1 MWRTLADTAWSKG
14 DGSWEY
20 LEERGSIFQY
30 QLPASEFSFK
40 SLIGVLSFNSDLPY
54 FNPTLRT
61 MGTAYMIDWAPSLES
76 NQLGEFSYRYEIKGP
91 SIDTVISGSQSFNF
105 HKGLSS
111 GAYNL
116 NYELITLDGELVS
129 NGQRTFEIQE
139 NVQFPILEG
148 NDISNWRML
157 GVGDTSSSINS
168 RFSQAASIYHWKDDE
183 PLDALYGKYI
193 EVEPTTN
200 LSPADGFWLY
210 STSSEPV
217 EFLPLPDSIE
227 TVQIN
232 PIVGEDGWQQVTN
245 PWSFPIDLRSIR
257 SEGRILELWKWNPE
271 ASDFVLETEFIEPG
285 IGYYTQVSTTATIEV
300 DQIPYINR
308 LTMTPIAAAPME
320 RGPGN
325 WTLDLGLFINGY
337 ADQNNQI
344 GITTSQPKIKK
355 DFPNSLVKKVS
366 LSIDDHQRVH
376 LQSSGEDSYQWEV
389 NLSQSMSGTTH
400 GVLKVEGLERA
411 EAEGFHVF
419 YYHQN
424 EWNEL
429 NDSNRVRFEQNQEK
443 ILLQATL
450 NASPSLNQGL
460 KAIQLEIK
468 KNVVR
473 SELNATVT
481 GTMLDLGYDWQILDS
496 KGQLIF
502 EKNGETRANLE
513 INLAGEVGL
522 KEQGIYFL
530 QVRSGTQSQGQRFVL
545 ISQ

>member
-1 MWRTLADTAWSKG
+1 M
-14 DGSWEY
+14 
-20 LEERGSIFQY
+20 
-30 QLPASEFSFK
+30 
-40 SLIGVLSFNSDLPY
+40 
-54 FNPTLRT
+54 
-61 MGTAYMIDWAPSLES
+61 
-76 NQLGEFSYRYEIKGP
+76 
-91 SIDTVISGSQSFNF
+91 
-105 HKGLSS
+105 
-111 GAYNL
+111 
-116 NYELITLDGELVS
+116 
-129 NGQRTFEIQE
+129 
-139 NVQFPILEG
+139 
-148 NDISNWRML
+148 
-157 GVGDTSSSINS
+157 
-168 RFSQAASIYHWKDDE
+168 
-183 PLDALYGKYI
+183 
-193 EVEPTTN
+193 
-200 LSPADGFWLY
+200 
-210 STSSEPV
+210 
-217 EFLPLPDSIE
+217 
-227 TVQIN
+227 
-232 PIVGEDGWQQVTN
+232 TN